1 MVHGA
6 DRDHRNQQQLEPR
19 GALVRPLGAFE
30 RMYYRFS
37 QNSTLH
43 FCVVAELADD
53 LDPSA
58 LDAALSVVQQ
68 HHPLLNVYV
77 EDHPQTGPVG
87 RLRRFVQTPGAV
99 NAAAQSDLR
108 KVARAIIAV
117 ADQTPAPTRLALG
130 PDAYDYIHEEL
141 TTRIAELESL
151 TDVSSGVAVDGPLP
165 VANWR

>member
-6 DRDHRNQQQLEPR
+6 ERDHRNQQQLEPR

-30 RMYYRFS
+30 RMYHRFS
-37 QNSTLH
+37 QRSTTH

-53 LDPSA
+53 LDPA
-58 LDAALSVVQQ
+58 VLDAALSVVQQ
-68 HHPLLNVYV
+68 RHPPLNVHV

-87 RLRRFVQTPGAV
+87 RLRRVVQTPGAV

-108 KVARAIIAV
+108 TVAAAIIAV

-130 PDAYDYIHEEL
+130 PDAYDSIHEEL
-141 TTRIAELESL
+141 TTRIAELQSL

>member
-6 DRDHRNQQQLEPR
+6 ERDHRNQQQLEPR

-37 QNSTLH
+37 QTSTLH

-53 LDPSA
+53 LDPA
-58 LDAALSVVQQ
+58 VLDAALSVVQQ
-68 HHPLLNVYV
+68 RHPLLNVYV

-87 RLRRFVQTPGAV
+87 RLRRFAQTPGAV

-117 ADQTPAPTRLALG
+117 AEQTPAPTRLALG

-141 TTRIAELESL
+141 TARIAELESL
-151 TDVSSGVAVDGPLP
+151 KDISCGVAVDGPRP
-165 VANWR
+165 VAT